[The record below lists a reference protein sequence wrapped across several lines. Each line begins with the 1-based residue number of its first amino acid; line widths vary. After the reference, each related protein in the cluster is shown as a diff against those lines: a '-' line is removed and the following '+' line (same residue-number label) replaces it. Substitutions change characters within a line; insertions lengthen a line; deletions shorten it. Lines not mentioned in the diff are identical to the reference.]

1 MATSVEAAG
10 IAQMPRFIDRVN
22 FYVVKAAVA
31 AMTEDPTTAGH
42 SKRVEFAVK
51 VFVEQYKVR
60 QYAAAVLSMVS
71 VLSKLSDT
79 AGHNGVNDTEL
90 ETAVNTFYNS
100 FAGVST

>member
-31 AMTEDPTTAGH
+31 AMAEDPTTAGH
-42 SKRVEFAVK
+42 TKRVEFAVK
-51 VFVEQYKVR
+51 VFSEQYKVR
-60 QYAAAVLSMVS
+60 QYAAAVLSNLT
-71 VLSKLSDT
+71 VLSRLSDT
-79 AGHNGVNDTEL
+79 ASHNGVSDTDMQD
-90 ETAVNTFYNS
+90 TVNLFYNA

>member
-31 AMTEDPTTAGH
+31 AMAEDPTTAGH
-42 SKRVEFAVK
+42 TKRVEFAVK
-51 VFVEQYKVR
+51 VFAEQYKVR
-60 QYAAAVLSMVS
+60 QYAAAVLSNLA

-79 AGHNGVNDTEL
+79 AGHNGVSDIELQDT
-90 ETAVNTFYNS
+90 VNLFYNA
-100 FAGVST
+100 FAGVAT